1 MVLEIVVTG
10 VCLAL
15 MLMGLVSIIVN
26 LCTKKRAD
34 RITYIRGFKKGKG
47 ALIYFF
53 AVPLYWI
60 GINYG
65 GATILDGFFGA
76 VRRTVDLIV
85 LKYDLSPVQA
95 LIDANLLYAITVYL
109 CFVLVGLNAIMFA
122 ISLAS
127 QSLWKWR
134 KNLAF
139 KYAKGEKLMIFGNN
153 EQNYDIYN
161 SEKVRAKIL
170 VDKILDKGAL
180 SLYMKNIAFVQ
191 ITSSSDYIQ
200 KAVDDCVYK
209 GRKLYAVIN
218 TGDDD
223 QNIRLGKAFINV
235 INQHSEEEKLECF
248 ERLHV
253 YVFGDPRYE
262 TIYENIVKDGYGCI
276 TYLNKYQKIAIDFV
290 DRYPFTRFMS
300 EEHVDYNTSFVKSD
314 VDINAIMIGFGKTN
328 QQIFLTSVANN
339 QFIHQSTSGVELK
352 KVKYHIFDKNP
363 AENNKN
369 LNHNYNRY
377 KNECSSA
384 TEEEYL
390 PLPQYPAEENFY
402 RLDVNDVTFY
412 NEIRRIIDT
421 SKRNLNFIIIAFGT
435 DLENID
441 LAQKLIAK
449 AKEWGVENL
458 TVFVKVRK
466 DHGEQS
472 LVPADNCYF
481 IGRENETVYDIENI
495 LGDNV
500 SRMAKL
506 RNEIYDVEAIIT
518 ENPTSQ
524 PTEEEIRQ
532 IKAQANKNWC
542 VKKSQMERESSL
554 YCCLSLR
561 AKLNMMGLD
570 YVTKSAKI
578 VGLTEEEYLDIYAKS
593 DKPDTTYYNAKA
605 DGKSIVH
612 YTIDFK
618 DSRRKNMAIHE
629 HLRWNSFMI
638 SKGTIPATKE
648 QILTEEI
655 MVGGKTKKT
664 NGKNY
669 SLRRHGNLT
678 TFDGLVEFRRM
689 IAERDGA
696 SEESKDV
703 IKYDYQIL
711 DDAYWLLEKT
721 GYKIVRR

>member
-191 ITSSSDYIQ
+191 ITSNSDYIQ

-223 QNIRLGKAFINV
+223 QNIRLGKAFINA
-235 INQHSEEEKLECF
+235 IDHYSEEEKLECF

-300 EEHVDYNTSFVKSD
+300 EEHVDYDTSFVKSD

-458 TVFVKVRK
+458 TVFVKARK

-524 PTEEEIRQ
+524 PTEEEICQ
-532 IKAQANKNWC
+532 IKAQANKNWY

-655 MVGGKTKKT
+655 IVGGKAKKT

-678 TFDGLVEFRRM
+678 TFDGLVEFRQM
-689 IAERDGA
+689 IAKRDGA
-696 SEESKDV
+696 KEESKDV